1 MSALLKLTWVIK
13 VNVILTAVSQFE
25 FATVPIQPLT
35 LALLVKLVWV
45 VLVYRESLFSGPDCQ
60 SLEGAM
66 RQVVTTMNG
75 GIEVLRVEEKP
86 DPQPGPG
93 EVVVAVR
100 AAGLNFADILARQ
113 GLYPDGP
120 RKPCV
125 MGYEVAGLVE
135 KVGEGVDRD
144 LVGVAVIALTRF
156 GGQSEKVVVQEK
168 QLFEK
173 PDSLTFE
180 QAAAIP
186 VNYLTAYALLVA
198 MGGLRRGEAVLIH
211 NSGGGVGLAALDIA
225 KHIGAVTY
233 GTASPSKHDFLRERG
248 LDHPIDYRTQDW
260 LPVLKKLTGDRGVE
274 LVIDPIGGS
283 HWKKSYQALRHTGRL
298 GMFGVSVAS
307 ANGIQGKFKLLKAA
321 VQMPLFHPLGLL
333 NKNRGVFGLNLG
345 HLWHEPEKI
354 VEWVQALMEGVQEG
368 WIRPH
373 VDRAFPFEQAGEAHA
388 YIESR
393 RNIGK
398 VVLVP

>member
-1 MSALLKLTWVIK
+1 MCISWIVLLLLLRPTLLPLPAKELVSATMLLP
-13 VNVILTAVSQFE
+13 E
-25 FATVPIQPLT
+25 
-35 LALLVKLVWV
+35 LASHFYNCYLGSRYS
-45 VLVYRESLFSGPDCQ
+45 VLNS
-60 SLEGAM
+60 M
-66 RQVVTTMNG
+66 RQVVTTKNG
-75 GIEVLRVEEKP
+75 GVEVLRVEESP
-86 DPQPGPG
+86 DPHPGAG
-93 EVVVAVR
+93 EVVVRVR
-100 AAGLNFADILARQ
+100 AAGINFADILARQ

-135 KVGEGVDRD
+135 EVGEGVDAV
-144 LVGVAVIALTRF
+144 LIGVPVVAMTRF

-198 MGGLRRGEAVLIH
+198 MGGLKKGEAVLIH
-211 NSGGGVGLAALDIA
+211 NAGGGVGLAALDIA

-233 GTASPSKHDFLRERG
+233 GTASPSKHDFLRKRG
-248 LDHPIDYRTQDW
+248 LDHAIDYRTQDW
-260 LPVLKKLTGDRGVE
+260 LPALKELTGGRGVE

-283 HWKKSYQALRHTGRL
+283 HWKKSYRALRHTGRL
-298 GMFGVSVAS
+298 GMFGVSSAS
-307 ANGIQGKFKLLKAA
+307 ANGLKGKLKLLKAA
-321 VQMPLFHPLGLL
+321 LQMPRFHPLGLL

-345 HLWHEPEKI
+345 HMWHEPEKVI
-354 VEWVQALMEGVQEG
+354 EWVEALMQGIQEG

-373 VDRAFPFEQAGEAHA
+373 VDRSFPFEQAGEAHS
-388 YIESR
+388 YIEAR
-393 RNIGK
+393 KNIGK